1 MMQKATALAVRRST
15 TGLRRAHVA
24 GPARVVTRRR
34 SRNAARR
41 FVAERGFRRHADTVL
56 YVGLMLGTAITGFSI
71 WRWPHAVPPLAVAP
85 FILLAGL
92 LLRIQRLNHVFALNG
107 LILTLDAYTQHRPL
121 VVIAAFALLGI
132 MYVVATSRARLGI
145 RGLTGENLL
154 VDLRDRLERTA
165 EIPPL
170 PSGWSAEFAIAAAN
184 GEGFAG
190 DFLVTSLPIN
200 SSHLEIALVDVSG
213 KGRQAGSRS
222 LHLSGAFSGLLGSVP
237 PETFLTRA
245 NDYLLRQRWD
255 EGFATAVHLWL
266 DLDTGRY
273 AVSRAGHPPAAV
285 FRSGTASWLLDSTVP
300 GPLLGVFGGAEFP
313 LAHGELAPGDGLI
326 MYSDG
331 VVESRGRDLID
342 GLDRMLGVAS
352 GILVAGRMGVA
363 DGVVAGARS
372 GESDDRAAFFIRR
385 V

>member
-1 MMQKATALAVRRST
+1 
-15 TGLRRAHVA
+15 
-24 GPARVVTRRR
+24 
-34 SRNAARR
+34 
-41 FVAERGFRRHADTVL
+41 
-56 YVGLMLGTAITGFSI
+56 MLGTAITGFSI
-71 WRWPHAVPPLAVAP
+71 WRWPHAVPPLALAP

-107 LILTLDAYTQHRPL
+107 LILMLDAYTQHRPL

-273 AVSRAGHPPAAV
+273 AVSRAGHPPTAV
-285 FRSGTASWLLDSTVP
+285 FRSGTASWMLDSTVP

-352 GILVAGRMGVA
+352 GILVAGRIGVA

>member
-1 MMQKATALAVRRST
+1 M
-15 TGLRRAHVA
+15 A

-71 WRWPHAVPPLAVAP
+71 WRWPHAVPPLALAP

-285 FRSGTASWLLDSTVP
+285 FRAGTASWLPDSTVP

-352 GILVAGRMGVA
+352 GILVAGRIGVA

>member
-1 MMQKATALAVRRST
+1 MMQKVTALAVRRST

-107 LILTLDAYTQHRPL
+107 LILMLDAYTQHRPL

>member
-273 AVSRAGHPPAAV
+273 AVSRAGHPPTAV
-285 FRSGTASWLLDSTVP
+285 FRSGTASWMLDSTVP

>member
-1 MMQKATALAVRRST
+1 
-15 TGLRRAHVA
+15 
-24 GPARVVTRRR
+24 
-34 SRNAARR
+34 
-41 FVAERGFRRHADTVL
+41 
-56 YVGLMLGTAITGFSI
+56 MLGTAITGFSI

-107 LILTLDAYTQHRPL
+107 LVLTLDAYTQHRPL

-200 SSHLEIALVDVSG
+200 SSHLEVALVDVSG

-300 GPLLGVFGGAEFP
+300 GPLLGVFSGAEFP
-313 LAHGELAPGDGLI
+313 LAHGELAPGDGLL
-326 MYSDG
+326 MYLS
-331 VVESRGRDLID
+331 LIH
-342 GLDRMLGVAS
+342 
-352 GILVAGRMGVA
+352 I
-363 DGVVAGARS
+363 
-372 GESDDRAAFFIRR
+372 
-385 V
+385 

>member
-1 MMQKATALAVRRST
+1 M
-15 TGLRRAHVA
+15 A

-170 PSGWSAEFAIAAAN
+170 PCGWSAEFAIAAAN

-273 AVSRAGHPPAAV
+273 AVSRAGHPPTAV
-285 FRSGTASWLLDSTVP
+285 FRSGTASWMLDSTVP

-352 GILVAGRMGVA
+352 GILVAGRIGVA

>member
-1 MMQKATALAVRRST
+1 MMQKVTALAVRRST

-71 WRWPHAVPPLAVAP
+71 WRWPHAVPPLALAP

-92 LLRIQRLNHVFALNG
+92 LLRIQRLNAVFALNG
-107 LILTLDAYTQHRPL
+107 LILLLDAYTQHRPL

-165 EIPPL
+165 AIPPL

-200 SSHLEIALVDVSG
+200 SSHLEVALVDVSG

-313 LAHGELAPGDGLI
+313 VAHGELAPGDGLI

-352 GILVAGRMGVA
+352 GVLVAGPMGVA

>member
-1 MMQKATALAVRRST
+1 M
-15 TGLRRAHVA
+15 A

-107 LILTLDAYTQHRPL
+107 LVLTLDAYTQHRPL

-200 SSHLEIALVDVSG
+200 SSHLEVALVDVSG

-313 LAHGELAPGDGLI
+313 LAHGELAPGDGLL